1 MATTQK
7 RENIKARSG
16 NRIRIEFGG
25 AEVGLLQDIRG
36 SDDYAP
42 EPLSGVGDIH
52 VHEYVP
58 TMARHTVTTSQAIL
72 YTDTLRSAGATL
84 ENGDDALKG
93 MIFDIVIYDKN
104 PPSGISVGTGI
115 YLRKYIGC
123 SFASGDIEVRKHTIV
138 IANATFNALDVVG
151 NTI

>member
-1 MATTQK
+1 MAIST

-25 AEVGLLQDIRG
+25 VEVGLLQDIRG

-58 TMARHTVTTSQAIL
+58 TMARHTVTTSQAVL
-72 YTDTLRSAGATL
+72 YTDTLRSVGATL
-84 ENGDDALKG
+84 ENGDHALRG
-93 MIFDIVIYDKN
+93 LVFDIVIYDKN
-104 PPSGISVGTGI
+104 PPAGVDTSNGI
-115 YLRKYIGC
+115 YLRKYVGC
-123 SFASGDIEVRKHTIV
+123 SYASGDIEVRKHTIV
-138 IANATFNALDVVG
+138 VANAVFNALDVTG
-151 NTI
+151 TAI